1 MVGTQGVG
9 PIRASVRQLGLIV
22 APLIVAR
29 RISPIVPTLTATKP
43 PRPAK
48 DTHRIQRM
56 FAEISE
62 RYDLLNRVL
71 SGGTDVAWRR
81 LTAREALR
89 PGDRMILDLAC
100 GTGDLALELQKQA
113 PKARVIGAD
122 FTGPMLRLAQR
133 KERTDKPISWI
144 EADGLKLPFQ
154 SNTFDL
160 ITIAFGIRNMESL
173 QGALKEILRVLK
185 PGGRLAILE
194 FSHPDNAIIRNLYMP
209 YFLHVLPRIGAVLS
223 QKSAYLYLPQ
233 SVLHFPNRR
242 ELGRELKQAGYARV
256 RHAALSFGIAALHIA
271 DKAGDR

>member
-1 MVGTQGVG
+1 MVGTRGVG
-9 PIRASVRQLGLIV
+9 PIRASAGRVGLIV

-29 RISPIVPTLTATKP
+29 RISLIVPTQTPSKP
-43 PRPAK
+43 PHPRK

-62 RYDLLNRVL
+62 RYDLLNRLL

-89 PGDRMILDLAC
+89 PDDRMILDLAC

-113 PKARVIGAD
+113 PQARVIGAD

-133 KERTDKPISWI
+133 KERADKPISWI
-144 EADGLKLPFQ
+144 EADGLKLPFK
-154 SNTFDL
+154 SDTFDL

-173 QGALKEILRVLK
+173 QGALREIRRALK
-185 PGGRLAILE
+185 PNGRLAILE

-209 YFLHVLPRIGAVLS
+209 YFQHVLPRIGAVLS

-233 SVLHFPNRR
+233 SVLHFPNRH
-242 ELGRELKQAGYARV
+242 ELGRELKRAGYARV

-271 DKAGDR
+271 DKEASR